1 MNNEFFEALQMLGM
15 EKGISPEYLIEKIS
29 NAIIIAVKKD
39 YEVNDNVSVTI
50 DPETF
55 KFDVSITKTVVD
67 IVEIPELEILLDEAL
82 AYDPAAKVGL
92 PVTMHLETHQFGRIA
107 AQTAKHVI
115 RQGIREAERAQ
126 MLEQFKNKVYEVVT
140 AVVQKIQ
147 PSTGNAT
154 VEIDK
159 NEVLLFKN
167 DQLPKDNLREGDRIK
182 VYVVDVVNLEKRCSL
197 KISRTHRELVKR
209 LFELEVP
216 EIFEG
221 VVEVKAISRE
231 AGSRTKIAV
240 WSKNPDVDPI
250 GACIGPGG
258 SRINAIV
265 KELKGEK
272 MDIIPYSDDDATFIK
287 AALAPAT
294 VLGVTLLPGPDK
306 ACRVVVPDNQLSLAI
321 GNKGQN
327 AKLAARLTGYKIDI
341 RPESNPITPED
352 LERDKERERLMQ
364 EAEAARL
371 LAETEAADKD
381 AAAVETAPVETV
393 TIETD
398 TEETEAVKAAPAET
412 APAEADTE
420 ETEVVETAPAETDT
434 EKEDEA

>member
-29 NAIIIAVKKD
+29 NAIVIAVKKD

-55 KFDVSITKTVVD
+55 KFDVAITKTVVE

-82 AYDPAAKVGL
+82 AYDPAAKIGL
-92 PVTMHLETHQFGRIA
+92 PITMHLETRQFGRIA

-147 PSTGNAT
+147 PGTGNAT

-167 DQLPKDNLREGDRIK
+167 DQLPNDDLREGDRIK

-209 LFELEVP
+209 LFEMEVP

-258 SRINAIV
+258 SRINVIV

-272 MDIIPYSDDDATFIK
+272 VDIIPYSDDEAAFIK

-294 VLGVTLLPGPDK
+294 VVGVTLLPGTDR

-341 RPESNPITPED
+341 RPESNPVTPED
-352 LERDKERERLMQ
+352 LERDHEREQQLL
-364 EAEAARL
+364 EAERLSAAEEEDAPSEL
-371 LAETEAADKD
+371 GGAADEETLLGAD
-381 AAAVETAPVETV
+381 EAPAAVEAAADIEDIEEESQAEETP
-393 TIETD
+393 
-398 TEETEAVKAAPAET
+398 TEEG
-412 APAEADTE
+412 TE
-420 ETEVVETAPAETDT
+420 EKDSAGCS
-434 EKEDEA
+434 ED

>member
-29 NAIIIAVKKD
+29 NAIVIAVKKD

-55 KFDVSITKTVVD
+55 KFDVAITKTVVE

-82 AYDPAAKVGL
+82 AYDPAAKIGL
-92 PVTMHLETHQFGRIA
+92 PITMHLETRQFGRIA

-147 PSTGNAT
+147 PGTGNAT

-167 DQLPKDNLREGDRIK
+167 DQLPNDDLREGDRIK

-209 LFELEVP
+209 LFEMEVP

-258 SRINAIV
+258 SRINVIV

-272 MDIIPYSDDDATFIK
+272 VDIIPYSDDEAAFIK

-294 VLGVTLLPGPDK
+294 VVGVTLLPGTVR

-341 RPESNPITPED
+341 RPESNPVTPED
-352 LERDKERERLMQ
+352 LERDHEREQQLL
-364 EAEAARL
+364 EAERL
-371 LAETEAADKD
+371 SAGEEKD
-381 AAAVETAPVETV
+381 ASLELDGTADEETLLGADEAPAAVEAAADIEDIEEESQAEETP
-393 TIETD
+393 
-398 TEETEAVKAAPAET
+398 TEEG
-412 APAEADTE
+412 TE
-420 ETEVVETAPAETDT
+420 EKDGAGCS
-434 EKEDEA
+434 EA

>member
-29 NAIIIAVKKD
+29 NAIVIAVKKD

-55 KFDVSITKTVVD
+55 KFDVAITKTVVE

-82 AYDPAAKVGL
+82 AYDPAAKIGL
-92 PVTMHLETHQFGRIA
+92 PITMHLETRQFGRIA

-147 PSTGNAT
+147 PGTGNAT

-167 DQLPKDNLREGDRIK
+167 DQLPNDDLREGDRIK

-209 LFELEVP
+209 LFEMEVP

-258 SRINAIV
+258 SRINVIV

-272 MDIIPYSDDDATFIK
+272 VDIIPYSDDEAAFIK

-294 VLGVTLLPGPDK
+294 VVGVTLLPGTDR

-341 RPESNPITPED
+341 RPESNPVTPED
-352 LERDKERERLMQ
+352 LERDHEREQQLL
-364 EAEAARL
+364 EAERLSAAEEEDAPSEL
-371 LAETEAADKD
+371 GGAADEETLLGAD
-381 AAAVETAPVETV
+381 EAPAAVEAAADIEDIEEESQAEETP
-393 TIETD
+393 
-398 TEETEAVKAAPAET
+398 TEEG
-412 APAEADTE
+412 TE
-420 ETEVVETAPAETDT
+420 EKDGAGCS
-434 EKEDEA
+434 ED

>member
-29 NAIIIAVKKD
+29 NAIVIAVKKD

-55 KFDVSITKTVVD
+55 KFDVAITKTVVE

-82 AYDPAAKVGL
+82 AYDPAAKIGL
-92 PVTMHLETHQFGRIA
+92 PITMHLETRQFGRIA

-147 PSTGNAT
+147 PGTGNAT

-167 DQLPKDNLREGDRIK
+167 DQLPNDDLREGDRIK

-209 LFELEVP
+209 LFEMEVP

-240 WSKNPDVDPI
+240 WSKNPNVDPI

-258 SRINAIV
+258 SRINVIV

-272 MDIIPYSDDDATFIK
+272 VDIIPYSDDEAAFIK

-294 VLGVTLLPGPDK
+294 VVGVTLLPGTDR

-341 RPESNPITPED
+341 RPESNPVTPED
-352 LERDKERERLMQ
+352 LERDHEREQQLL
-364 EAEAARL
+364 EAERLSAAEEEDAPSEL
-371 LAETEAADKD
+371 GGAADEETLLGAD
-381 AAAVETAPVETV
+381 EAPAAVEAAADIEDIEEESQAEETP
-393 TIETD
+393 
-398 TEETEAVKAAPAET
+398 TEEG
-412 APAEADTE
+412 TE
-420 ETEVVETAPAETDT
+420 EKDGAGCS
-434 EKEDEA
+434 ED